1 MNRWTMEI
9 PGSKLLGPQVMEQT
23 NRGSYLHGTGVSFFF
38 EPIGCRQFHPSGAL
52 LKVIIHLTSNSGIR
66 GSQ

>member
-23 NRGSYLHGTGVSFFF
+23 NQGSHLHGTGVSIFLSLSDAVSFT
-38 EPIGCRQFHPSGAL
+38 RRVLS
-52 LKVIIHLTSNSGIR
+52 SR
-66 GSQ
+66 